1 MLTDRDT
8 LRRLLRQHGLRPRT
22 SLGQHFL
29 IDASV
34 AQASLS
40 AADLR
45 ATDTVLE
52 IGAGLGS
59 LTDHLL
65 TTGCRVI
72 AVERDRQLAAVL
84 AQRCASIG
92 RLTVLAQDI
101 FSVRLDQYVHEGAY
115 AVVANLPYN
124 ISSLVLRNFLTLSPR
139 PTTMVLLLQR
149 EVADRLVGKDG
160 DRSLLTLLAA
170 LTARVE
176 VLRLVERTA
185 FLPTPAVTSALVRLK
200 LKSFDPRTEKI
211 LRLAR
216 LAFAGRRKQIKN
228 SLAAGLQ
235 MSAAEVEKV
244 LKEAKISV
252 SARPQELELRD
263 WERLYAV
270 ALTHGVVHDIM

>member
-34 AQASLS
+34 AEASVR
-40 AADLR
+40 AAGLQP
-45 ATDTVLE
+45 TDTVLE

-65 TTGCRVI
+65 TAGCRVI
-72 AVERDRQLAAVL
+72 AVEQDRRLATVL

-92 RLTVLAQDI
+92 RLAVLAQDI
-101 FSVRLDQYVHEGAY
+101 FSVRLDQYVRDGAY
-115 AVVANLPYN
+115 FVVANLPYN

-170 LTARVE
+170 LTAQVEILRV
-176 VLRLVERTA
+176 VERTA
-185 FLPTPAVTSALVRLK
+185 FLPPPAVTSALVRLK
-200 LKSFDPRTEKI
+200 LKPLDPRTEKI

-235 MSAAEVEKV
+235 LPASEVEKV
-244 LKEAKISV
+244 LNKAKISV
-252 SARPQELELRD
+252 SARPQELELKE